1 MTTEQLY
8 NHINTLY
15 NNFDFKSKLLIDNL
29 IIIGK
34 DNYYQV
40 YLNISDNHKLQLKIS
55 KQYSII
61 KNTYYIF
68 HYEII
73 DGEETQSLHDI
84 KDTIPQ
90 KVLELLLPTI
100 RQFNINLLL
109 NEEDNT
115 PIIFEHSI

>member
-34 DNYYQV
+34 DNYYQL
-40 YLNISDNHKLQLKIS
+40 YLNISDTHKLQLKIS

-68 HYEII
+68 HYEISN
-73 DGEETQSLHDI
+73 GTENETDHDLI
-84 KDTIPQ
+84 EFIPK
-90 KVLELLLPTI
+90 KVVDLITPTI

>member
-29 IIIGK
+29 IIIGN
-34 DNYYQV
+34 DNYYQL
-40 YLNISDNHKLQLKIS
+40 YLNISDTHKLQLKIS

-68 HYEII
+68 HYEITH
-73 DGEETQSLHDI
+73 EKESESYHDLI
-84 KDTIPQ
+84 EFIPK
-90 KVLELLLPTI
+90 KVVDLILPTI
-100 RQFNINLLL
+100 RDFKLKIL
-109 NEEDNT
+109 NNDTDNQQT
-115 PIIFEHSI
+115 IFEHCI

>member
-1 MTTEQLY
+1 MTTGELYKHIETIY
-8 NHINTLY
+8 NH
-15 NNFDFKSKLLIDNL
+15 FDFKSKTTVNNL
-29 IIIGK
+29 MIISK

-40 YLNISDNHKLQLKIS
+40 LLIISDTHKLQFKIS

-61 KNTYYIF
+61 KKTYYIF

-73 DGEETQSLHDI
+73 DGEETESLHDI

-90 KVLELLLPTI
+90 KLVELFLPTI

>member
-29 IIIGK
+29 IIIGN
-34 DNYYQV
+34 DNYYQL
-40 YLNISDNHKLQLKIS
+40 YLNISDTHKLQLKIS

-68 HYEII
+68 HYEISN
-73 DGEETQSLHDI
+73 GTENESYHDLI
-84 KDTIPQ
+84 EFIPK
-90 KVLELLLPTI
+90 KVVDLIIPTI